1 MQRFLAAT
9 EVLGDREVA
18 VIAATRGVK
27 RDQND
32 LVPSGISLENFRR
45 NPIILWQHSPD
56 QPIGCAT
63 AIGIVGDELRARI
76 EFAPAGCSAL
86 ADQLCSLVK
95 AGIVRSISVGF
106 DAKETQPIDPKR
118 PRGGQLITR
127 SELLELSFVSVPADP
142 DAVVIERAVQG
153 DIARFVSLQRIP
165 AAALQRTLAKMP
177 RRSDGAI
184 LSHAGHVFA
193 ILKAHEID
201 DEERYGLAGRQ
212 RELERLRQIGR
223 QSSNKPDIRDAAL
236 AGPPAGDARE
246 GGAGLL
252 HHQPGPAE
260 NFEGEWC
267 NDRA

>member
-1 MQRFLAAT
+1 MSIQRFLAVT

-32 LVPSGISLENFRR
+32 LVPSGISLDNFRR

-56 QPIGCAT
+56 QPVGCAT

-153 DIARFVSLQRIP
+153 ARFASLQRVP
-165 AAALQRTLAKMP
+165 AAALQRALAKMP

-193 ILKAHEID
+193 LLKAHEID
-201 DEERYGLAGRQ
+201 AEERYGFAGRQ
-212 RELERLRQIGR
+212 REIERLRQIGR
-223 QSSNKPDIRDAAL
+223 RNA
-236 AGPPAGDARE
+236 
-246 GGAGLL
+246 
-252 HHQPGPAE
+252 
-260 NFEGEWC
+260 N
-267 NDRA
+267 

>member
-1 MQRFLAAT
+1 MSIQRFLAVT

-32 LVPSGISLENFRR
+32 LVPSGISLDNFRR

-56 QPIGCAT
+56 QPVGCAT

-118 PRGGQLITR
+118 AVRAKFCERARRSRRGGNRARGPGCAVCVIAARTGGGAATR
-127 SELLELSFVSVPADP
+127 AGED
-142 DAVVIERAVQG
+142 
-153 DIARFVSLQRIP
+153 
-165 AAALQRTLAKMP
+165 AAAV
-177 RRSDGAI
+177 RRRNS
-184 LSHAGHVFA
+184 
-193 ILKAHEID
+193 
-201 DEERYGLAGRQ
+201 
-212 RELERLRQIGR
+212 
-223 QSSNKPDIRDAAL
+223 QSCRSCFCAFKSA
-236 AGPPAGDARE
+236 
-246 GGAGLL
+246 
-252 HHQPGPAE
+252 
-260 NFEGEWC
+260 
-267 NDRA
+267 